1 MTGWL
6 IGLAAVLGL
15 RHGGAPDHLAAVS
28 TFIEKNQARG
38 GTAVRYAL
46 RIGIGHVSGM
56 AAVATAEMALTRW
69 HPLEQT
75 LTGWVGDMAAVWL
88 VLAGLW
94 VLGDLARRRWGPASR
109 GLRGAGGRVD
119 RLLRHRWAAYGV
131 GLLLG
136 LAVSPGDL
144 AIFTMVATVASRPML
159 VALLLGTFWLAM
171 LAALAT
177 LGFGLGLGGRVGGG
191 RLEPWLAGASGLFGV
206 GVGASLLLGVL
217 H

>member
-1 MTGWL
+1 MTSWL
-6 IGLAAVLGL
+6 IGIAALLGL

-56 AAVATAEMALTRW
+56 AAVAIAEMALTRW
-69 HPLEQT
+69 HPFEQT
-75 LTGWVGDMAAVWL
+75 ISGWVGDMAAVWL

-94 VLGDLARRRWGPASR
+94 VLGDLARRRWVPTARTSR
-109 GLRGAGGRVD
+109 GGRAWVD

-131 GLLLG
+131 GVLFG

-144 AIFTMVATVASRPML
+144 AIFTMVATVTSRPVL
-159 VALLLGTFWLAM
+159 VALLLGTFWIAM

-177 LGFGLGLGGRVGGG
+177 LGYGLGLGGRVGGG
-191 RLEPWLAGASGLFGV
+191 RLEPWMAGASGLFGV